1 MPSFSVYTDDSL
13 MHAPFFLIKKW
24 QVLILNSHI
33 DIDIDTGI
41 VVNLSF

>member
-1 MPSFSVYTDDSL
+1 

-24 QVLILNSHI
+24 QVLILNS